1 MKRSK
6 NINTQ
11 WISLCAATITAM
23 AAGGCGTV
31 GPESDYTSICEDQY
45 HVRLEDKRCE
55 QGTPD
60 YDSGSLIMFIPTSS
74 DYHVPA
80 VGQKVDQSKFVR
92 SVPSG
97 KTVQKAGIPPQGSV
111 VKSSPNIKTITRGGF
126 GVGGGSKGSSGG

>member
-23 AAGGCGTV
+23 AASGCGMV
-31 GPESDYTSICEDQY
+31 EPESDYTSICEDQ
-45 HVRLEDKRCE
+45 HHLRLEDKRCE
-55 QGTPD
+55 PGTSD
-60 YDSGSLIMFIPTSS
+60 YDSGSLIMFIPTNS

-97 KTVQKAGIPPQGSV
+97 KTVQRAGIPPQGSV
-111 VKSSPNIKTITRGGF
+111 VKSSPGIKTITRGGF
-126 GVGGGSKGSSGG
+126 GIGGSKGSSGG